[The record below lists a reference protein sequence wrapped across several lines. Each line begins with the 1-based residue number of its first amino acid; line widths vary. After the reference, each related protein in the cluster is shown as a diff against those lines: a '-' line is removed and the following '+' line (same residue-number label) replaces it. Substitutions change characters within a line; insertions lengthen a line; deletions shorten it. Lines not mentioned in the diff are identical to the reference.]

1 MQRLLT
7 LGTLRRSQLS
17 LWVSWPILTLLSLS
31 TSLAG
36 LTVFAYYKDC
46 DPVAEGRILKGDQ
59 GRYDENTFIG
69 CATHTREIGSSVITR
84 MGSDLEHCCV

>member
-1 MQRLLT
+1 MADIETICQKNLIRTIQAQVQRLLT
-7 LGTLRRSQLS
+7 LGTLKKSQLS

-59 GRYDENTFIG
+59 G
-69 CATHTREIGSSVITR
+69 
-84 MGSDLEHCCV
+84 